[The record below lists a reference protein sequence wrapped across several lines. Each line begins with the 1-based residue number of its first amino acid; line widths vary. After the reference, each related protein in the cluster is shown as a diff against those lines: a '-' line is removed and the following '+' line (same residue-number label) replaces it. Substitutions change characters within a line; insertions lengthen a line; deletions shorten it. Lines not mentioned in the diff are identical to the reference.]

1 MPRSRTRARKRRALL
16 ENVRA
21 EFEEKRRDPEAL
33 AALVRRLAE
42 SDLCVWAIARPAAS
56 NMPLDEA
63 ERAMIAQVVAPRLA
77 GMTPGSVHRRRKLSR
92 LTLPTTSPEIQE
104 LSGTSQVSGLTPEN

>member
-33 AALVRRLAE
+33 AALLRRLAE

-77 GMTPGSVHRRRKLSR
+77 GMTPGSIHRRHELSR
-92 LTLPTTSPEIQE
+92 RTDPATRAEKLEPR
-104 LSGTSQVSGLTPEN
+104 GTSQVSGLTPEN